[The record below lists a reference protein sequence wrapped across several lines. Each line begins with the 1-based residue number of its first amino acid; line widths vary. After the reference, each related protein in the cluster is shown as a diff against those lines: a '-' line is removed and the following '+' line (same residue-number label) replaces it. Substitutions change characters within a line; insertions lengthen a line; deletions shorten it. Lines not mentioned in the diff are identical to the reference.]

1 MRILLPL
8 FIFLITIPAICQTSL
23 TDGLKVNGVGLG
35 TKQQDIIK
43 KLGRPTRIATTKQID
58 QCVGGNMRTIT
69 YPGLKLELDNA
80 GTGEY
85 TLHTIEVASGDWDL
99 SGVKLGDT
107 MASVQKRFGTRG
119 RHVEKHGREIY
130 WLYEMSE
137 ENPGSSNF
145 FFRDGKLFKIQS
157 VYQLC

>member
-1 MRILLPL
+1 MKILLPL
-8 FIFLITIPAICQTSL
+8 SIFLITVPALSQTSL
-23 TDGLKVNGVGLG
+23 IDGLTVNGVALG
-35 TKQQDIIK
+35 IKQQDIIK
-43 KLGRPTRIATTKQID
+43 KLGKPIRTVTNKQID
-58 QCVGGNMRTIT
+58 QCVGGNMRTLT

-85 TLHTIEVASGDWDL
+85 TLHSIEATSGDWDL
-99 SGVKLGDT
+99 SGVRLGGT

>member
-1 MRILLPL
+1 MFDIYAPLGHRLGIGLIKWELEDLSFRYLHTSAYKKIAKLLDEKL
-8 FIFLITIPAICQTSL
+8 LDRDEFIRRM
-23 TDGLKVNGVGLG
+23 TDN
-35 TKQQDIIK
+35 
-43 KLGRPTRIATTKQID
+43 
-58 QCVGGNMRTIT
+58 
-69 YPGLKLELDNA
+69 LKLELDNA

-85 TLHTIEVASGDWDL
+85 TLHSIEATSGDWDL
-99 SGVKLGDT
+99 SGVRLGGT